1 MQMQHGYLFIYLFI
15 FYNRT
20 IFINIINQYRMN
32 EITYCLGHHE
42 YSRQSSLFNAL
53 FSTFERKKR
62 DSNYDLL
69 DNTIIHP

>member
-1 MQMQHGYLFIYLFI
+1 MVSAIDPRANANATRLLIYLFI

-53 FSTFERKKR
+53 FSTFERK
-62 DSNYDLL
+62 NGTLIM
-69 DNTIIHP
+69 T